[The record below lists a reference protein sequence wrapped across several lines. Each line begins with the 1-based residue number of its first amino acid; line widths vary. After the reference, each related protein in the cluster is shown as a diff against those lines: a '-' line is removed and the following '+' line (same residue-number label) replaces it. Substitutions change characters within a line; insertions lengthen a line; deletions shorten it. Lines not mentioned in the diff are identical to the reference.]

1 MEHLSILSG
10 NQLKLLAMLTMLTDH
25 IGMILFPRLPVFRII
40 GRLAMPLFAYMI
52 AEGCRYT
59 RRRSRYFLSVAGLGV
74 LCQLAFSISAGS
86 LYQNILLTFS
96 LSIATV
102 FAVDRAIADRST
114 ASVGSAVLVIGCVLF
129 LTLCLP
135 SLLNGFAVDYGL
147 FGVLLPVAVYYAP
160 DKLSRVAACG
170 LVLTGLA
177 LVSKP
182 VQWFALLAL
191 PLLLLYNG
199 KRGKRQMKYLF
210 YLFYPLHLL
219 LLQGVKLLL
228 S

>member
-10 NQLKLLAMLTMLTDH
+10 NQLKLVAMLTMLTDH

-102 FAVDRAIADRST
+102 FAVDR
-114 ASVGSAVLVIGCVLF
+114 
-129 LTLCLP
+129 
-135 SLLNGFAVDYGL
+135 
-147 FGVLLPVAVYYAP
+147 
-160 DKLSRVAACG
+160 
-170 LVLTGLA
+170 
-177 LVSKP
+177 
-182 VQWFALLAL
+182 
-191 PLLLLYNG
+191 
-199 KRGKRQMKYLF
+199 
-210 YLFYPLHLL
+210 
-219 LLQGVKLLL
+219 
-228 S
+228 